1 MNENWDLDILYKGFS
16 DPAYEADIAECEA
29 EFKRF
34 KEILDHSEGADT
46 LYCTEAILSSME
58 KGTTLMNRLFSYAS
72 LRQSVATDDGEVMAQ
87 NARLMRMYAE
97 VAGDMAR
104 STKYLG
110 RIENAET
117 LAKQSEKINTY
128 LFLIGEAKKQL
139 SHMLSDE
146 AEAIISAMDVNGGGA
161 WGQLQSF
168 LTSTLK
174 VDYKGGTVTLSE
186 IRNLAY
192 SADAEER
199 AAAYEAELAAYAK
212 IADSVA
218 FALNNIKNQVT
229 TLVQKRGYDCALTST
244 LESARMKKETLD
256 AMMTAINEYLPA
268 FRRYFRMKGKL
279 LGDENGLK
287 WYNLFA
293 PIGTN
298 SKCFTAE
305 EAKEYLVTCFEKLSP
320 EVAEMMARAF
330 DESWIDFYPRS
341 GKEGGAF
348 CAELT
353 EQKQSRILTN
363 FDGSFSAVDTLA
375 HELGHAFH
383 NRQIQD
389 NAVLNRGYPMPV
401 AETASTFNEVHLGEY
416 ALAGAD
422 NDEEKLN
429 LLDSTLRE
437 SAQCVVD
444 IYSRYLFESRVFE
457 ESRGRFLMADDL
469 NTIMLDSQKQAYGD
483 GLDENFLNSGMWIC
497 KSHYYSSGLSFYN
510 FPYAFG
516 NLFAQ
521 GLYALYK
528 ERDES
533 FMADYKEMLRLT
545 PVHSMEENAAMMGI
559 DLTKP
564 DFWRKS
570 LQLIEEQIDEFCRLA
585 E

>member
-1 MNENWDLDILYKGFS
+1 MNDTWDLDILYKGFS
-16 DPAYEADIAECEA
+16 DPAYEADIAECIA
-29 EFKRF
+29 EQKHF
-34 KEILDHSEGADT
+34 KEILDASEGADT
-46 LYCTEAILSSME
+46 LTCTEAILASME
-58 KGTTLMNRLFSYAS
+58 KGQNLLNRLFNYAS

-87 NARLMRMYAE
+87 NARLMRMYSE
-97 VAGDMAR
+97 TAGDMAR
-104 STKYLG
+104 ATKYLG
-110 RIENAET
+110 RIENAEE
-117 LAKQSEKINTY
+117 LAEKSEKIKTY
-128 LFLIGEAKKQL
+128 LFLIGEAKKDL

-146 AEAIISAMDVNGGGA
+146 AEAIIAAMDVNGGGA

-174 VDYKGGTVTLSE
+174 VDYKGDVITLSE
-186 IRNLAY
+186 VRNLAY

-199 AAAYEAELAAYAK
+199 KAAYEAELAAYAK
-212 IADSVA
+212 IQDSVA

-229 TLVQKRGYDCALTST
+229 TLVQKRGYDCALSST
-244 LESARMKKETLD
+244 LDMARMKKETLD
-256 AMMTAINEYLPA
+256 AMLTAINESLPA
-268 FRRYFRMKGKL
+268 FRRYFRKKGEL

-293 PIGTN
+293 PIGKN
-298 SKCFTAE
+298 SKVFTAE
-305 EAKEYLVTCFEKLSP
+305 DTKTYLVTCFDKLSP
-320 EVAEMMARAF
+320 ELSAMMARAF

-363 FDGSFSAVDTLA
+363 FDGTFSSVDTLA

-383 NRQIQD
+383 NQQIQD
-389 NAVLNRGYPMPV
+389 NAILNRGYPMPV

-416 ALAGAD
+416 ALADAGD
-422 NDEEKLN
+422 DEEKLN
-429 LLDSTLRE
+429 LLDSALRE
-437 SAQCVVD
+437 NAQCVVD
-444 IYSRYLFESRVFE
+444 IYSRFLFEKRVFD
-457 ESRGRFLMADDL
+457 ESREKFLMADDL
-469 NTIMLDSQKQAYGD
+469 NKIMLDSQKQAYGD
-483 GLDENFLNSGMWIC
+483 GLDEACLNQGMWIC

-516 NLFAQ
+516 NLFAT

-528 ERDES
+528 EKGAS
-533 FMADYKEMLRLT
+533 FMAEYKEMLRLT

-559 DLTKP
+559 DITKP

-570 LQLIEEQIDEFCRLA
+570 LKLIEAQIDEFCA
-585 E
+585 VK